1 MNSSRTGEER
11 KETGK
16 KKKRASGQSVKKKKK
31 ITTKRIFNSY
41 LEYTF
46 RNTLQKSTM
55 LKIGISEEIVYAVF
69 QSLLQILSHLT
80 TLDSSTWS
88 IFLFST

>member
-1 MNSSRTGEER
+1 
-11 KETGK
+11 
-16 KKKRASGQSVKKKKK
+16 
-31 ITTKRIFNSY
+31 
-41 LEYTF
+41 
-46 RNTLQKSTM
+46 M

-88 IFLFST
+88 MFLSST